1 MTVVTMPDLSAV
13 KGRQQQM
20 WSSGDFA
27 QIGATLTIVGETI
40 SEAADVRAG
49 QKVLDVAAGAG
60 NAAVAA
66 ARRFANVTA
75 SDYVPALLERGRER
89 AAAERLPVTFV
100 EGDAEALPFADGSF
114 DVVLSTFGVMF
125 APNQEQAASELLR
138 VCRPGGTIGLLSWT
152 PQGFIGRMF
161 GVMKPYAPPP
171 PPGAQPPPLW
181 GDPDHVKAL
190 LGDRVTDV
198 AFRCRTVRVELFEKP
213 GDFRDYFKSHYG
225 PTIAVYDRIA
235 DDPDKVA
242 ALDQA
247 LADLARRHDRGTATL
262 TLDWEYL
269 LLTARRRP

>member
-13 KGRQQQM
+13 KGRQQKM

-138 VCRPGGTIGLLSWT
+138 VCRPGGTIGLANWTAEGWLGDVFRTNGKHVPPPAGVSSPLSWGNEARLRDLFGDGIAELRT
-152 PQGFIGRMF
+152 TRRDFI
-161 GVMKPYAPPP
+161 
-171 PPGAQPPPLW
+171 
-181 GDPDHVKAL
+181 
-190 LGDRVTDV
+190 
-198 AFRCRTVRVELFEKP
+198 FRYRSPEHWLSFWREF
-213 GDFRDYFKSHYG
+213 YG
-225 PTIAVYDRIA
+225 PTVATF
-235 DDPDKVA
+235 A
-242 ALDQA
+242 ALDADGQRA
-247 LADLARRHDRGTATL
+247 LANDLLEVAHRANVANDGTMAVPA
-262 TLDWEYL
+262 EYL
-269 LLTARRRP
+269 EVVAIRA